1 MNSDNKLLTFTLN
14 NHNTLTS
21 SNVFSAINYKY
32 QLLGLDYSPEQSHE
46 HHGHIEVL
54 FLLLIRLFFF
64 CPFYWA
70 QSKKEKL
77 NCIDARSQCSR
88 CPGHVVATANWRYA
102 DVLTKPIC
110 HPLMMKFT
118 SCRSWLTRTYNS
130 CFTQLVVLV
139 VQPCD
144 YSLQDLKNGRHSKCC
159 THETRQIVV

>member
-1 MNSDNKLLTFTLN
+1 MFKLLLHINPSLFVFVGQNSDNKLLTFTLN

-32 QLLGLDYSPEQSHE
+32 QLLGLDYAPEQSHE

-54 FLLLIRLFFF
+54 FLLLIRLFFC

-110 HPLMMKFT
+110 SPSDDEIYIMQI
-118 SCRSWLTRTYNS
+118 LT
-130 CFTQLVVLV
+130 
-139 VQPCD
+139 D
-144 YSLQDLKNGRHSKCC
+144 AD
-159 THETRQIVV
+159 I